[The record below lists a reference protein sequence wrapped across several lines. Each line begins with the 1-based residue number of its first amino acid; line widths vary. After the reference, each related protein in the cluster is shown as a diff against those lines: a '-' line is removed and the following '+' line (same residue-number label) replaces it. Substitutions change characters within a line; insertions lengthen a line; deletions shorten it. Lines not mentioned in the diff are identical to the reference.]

1 MKNILLIATGGTI
14 ACIETENGLKPN
26 VSAEDIVK
34 YIPQIKESCNLTY
47 NQLFNLDSTNIQ
59 PEHWCMIAKI
69 IKEKYDKYDGFIIT
83 HGTDTMSYTAC
94 ALSYLIQN
102 PTKPIIITGAQKPIN
117 NIVSDAKKNL
127 LDSIRFCLNNGNE
140 GVYVV
145 FDGKVIIGTRARK
158 VRSKSYSAFESI
170 NYPISAFIDGER
182 IVKYVEKNDKEKNV
196 FFYDNLMPSVFL
208 LKLIPGIEPEILDYI
223 MDNYDAVV
231 IESYGVGG
239 IPFHNKRNFFE
250 KLKKYTKKGKIIVI
264 ATQVMFEG
272 SDARLYEVG
281 NNIMKE
287 YNVLESFDMTVEA
300 VCIKLMWILSLTNDF
315 NQIRELFYKK
325 INFDVLTKEI

>member
-1 MKNILLIATGGTI
+1 
-14 ACIETENGLKPN
+14 
-26 VSAEDIVK
+26 
-34 YIPQIKESCNLTY
+34 
-47 NQLFNLDSTNIQ
+47 
-59 PEHWCMIAKI
+59 
-69 IKEKYDKYDGFIIT
+69 
-83 HGTDTMSYTAC
+83 
-94 ALSYLIQN
+94 
-102 PTKPIIITGAQKPIN
+102 
-117 NIVSDAKKNL
+117 
-127 LDSIRFCLNNGNE
+127 
-140 GVYVV
+140 
-145 FDGKVIIGTRARK
+145 
-158 VRSKSYSAFESI
+158 
-170 NYPISAFIDGER
+170 
-182 IVKYVEKNDKEKNV
+182 
-196 FFYDNLMPSVFL
+196 MPSVFL